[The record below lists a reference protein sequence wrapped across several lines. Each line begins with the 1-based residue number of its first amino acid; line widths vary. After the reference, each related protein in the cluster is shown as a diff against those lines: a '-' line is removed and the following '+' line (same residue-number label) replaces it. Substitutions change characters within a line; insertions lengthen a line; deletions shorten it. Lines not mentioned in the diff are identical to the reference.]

1 MNNLK
6 VSDQMFK
13 NDKAS
18 DSKPTTLDLVNKTLE
33 KRYRSEK
40 RFRLYGIV
48 SISFALL
55 CLVVLFTDII
65 GKGHSAFFQTY
76 IQLDVHL
83 DAEVLE
89 ISDLSSADQIKQAN
103 YQKALRESLRS
114 IFPDVSGR
122 SDKRRLNALISTGSS
137 YQLRDLVMAN
147 PELIGQTISYDVLA
161 DDDVDTWL
169 KSRSNVEEGAFTG
182 RLSTNQLGWLNA
194 LVEQDKLE
202 QNFNT
207 VFFSNGDSREPELAG
222 IRSAITGSLFTLFV
236 CLILSFTVGIS
247 SAIYLEEY
255 APKNW
260 ITDFIEVN
268 INNLAAVPSIIFG
281 LLGLAI
287 FIGLFGMT
295 RSIPLLGGIVLS
307 LMTLPTIII
316 SSRAAIKSVPPSI
329 REAAYGMGASKMQVI
344 MHHVLPLAMPGMLT
358 GTIIG
363 MAQALGETAPLL
375 MIGMVAFVVDIPGGL
390 TDPSTALP
398 VQIFLWADSP
408 ERAFVERTSAAI
420 MVLLA
425 FLITMNTLAVWLRK
439 RLERRW

>member
-1 MNNLK
+1 LR
-6 VSDQMFK
+6 
-13 NDKAS
+13 
-18 DSKPTTLDLVNKTLE
+18 DSL
-33 KRYRSEK
+33 
-40 RFRLYGIV
+40 
-48 SISFALL
+48 A
-55 CLVVLFTDII
+55 
-65 GKGHSAFFQTY
+65 
-76 IQLDVHL
+76 
-83 DAEVLE
+83 
-89 ISDLSSADQIKQAN
+89 
-103 YQKALRESLRS
+103 S

-122 SDKRRLNALISTGSS
+122 SDTRKLNALISMGSR
-137 YQLRDLVMAN
+137 YQLADKVKEN
-147 PELIGQTISYDVLA
+147 PSLIGQVISLDVLA

-169 KSRSNVEEGAFTG
+169 KSRKNDTEDAFTG
-182 RLSTNQLGWLNA
+182 RLNTKQLTWLMT
-194 LVEQDKLE
+194 LIEQDRLE

-207 VFFSNGDSREPELAG
+207 VFFTNGDSREPELAG
-222 IRSAITGSLFTLFV
+222 IRSAITGSLFTLLV
-236 CLILSFTVGIS
+236 TLLLSFTVGIA

-287 FIGLFGMT
+287 FIGFFGMT

-344 MHHVLPLAMPGMLT
+344 LHHVLPLAMPGMLT

-375 MIGMVAFVVDIPGGL
+375 MIGMVAFVVDVPGSL